1 MDVDDLFAEA
11 NAVSTAAVARFADI
25 SEATARDWAL
35 ELGVVRVGASF
46 AWAREDAEKLLESLD
61 SEAQETE
68 DDDDQDD
75 EEDDDESDEDDEVEN
90 EDDEDGDSAA

>member
-35 ELGVVRVGASF
+35 ELTVARIGASF
-46 AWAREDAEKLLESLD
+46 AWTREDVEKLLESLD
-61 SEAQETE
+61 SEEEAAAEDGEDDPNDE
-68 DDDDQDD
+68 DDDDDADEDDADDD
-75 EEDDDESDEDDEVEN
+75 EEDE
-90 EDDEDGDSAA
+90 SAA